1 MNILD
6 NKKFK
11 DVESFEKIFDNFDF
25 PFLIISTDGII
36 LKANENACKIFS
48 TTKEKIA
55 NYPTFGDEIN
65 GDEKRVNYVKLLH
78 TLTPENSSCTYEDMH
93 VMPDRVIRG
102 MEWRIRGAFNEDGE
116 LSFITTYC
124 LPRNIQD
131 KISEQIRVQNENL
144 KKREE
149 SETSFTRELLN
160 MLLKNYQLTNADIIS
175 IVIEQLQV
183 DFGII
188 FQFTDGDTL
197 MRPYTVARNSKM
209 PQSKIDKF
217 IEERKTIVSNPNSKY
232 LKSHR
237 QGNLL
242 TTYKGELSTRN
253 ALTDKLDAEGVDY
266 KSTVAAPIF
275 EDGKMDKLLVLIR
288 VQNSSYWKEEELKL
302 LPLIC
307 EVLSVNHKRSEQ
319 EEQNRRWNT
328 LSNFAFEKSD
338 TYTWEYDLNNDCYH
352 NNERFLYRLGFKDPL
367 PVITSDQFLNEMV
380 HPQYL
385 EYTAK
390 SFYELISNIG
400 YKTIQIPL
408 HIENTEKETYEWVNF
423 NCISLSNIHADKPDC
438 VIGTV
443 TFINKQKEYEKA
455 ISDAR
460 TNLELALEAS
470 EMSAWSID
478 AHTKKIQLIYI
489 YSEKFIKDG
498 VFSKDLL
505 PEDKILYYNSLDQL
519 IKGQKKSDHLFMR
532 VLDKDKNFIY
542 YYVYL
547 KAVVSEE
554 TGNVERVIAT
564 CRDNT
569 AIKKN
574 EVDLK
579 NYQIKMDMVT
589 RSSGIIFWEYN
600 VIDRIY
606 AMPDIKTGEMKSF
619 TYDEIYSKIHP
630 DDAENLLKYINKLI
644 REDISTI
651 NIAARFFLSFV
662 NDYRWL
668 DIHGVVSERDA
679 NNRIKSIIGI
689 SRDISDEKELIERRC
704 IQDELVRMKEKAEE
718 SDRLKSAFLANMSHE
733 IRTPLNSIIGFS
745 NMLSETEDIDERKE
759 YIKIINTNNN
769 LLLQLINDIIDL
781 SKIESG
787 TMAFKYSD
795 FNLNEMLD
803 SLITSLTPRL
813 QEGVE
818 FKKDYAE
825 ENCIIHSEL
834 NRLEQVL
841 INLISNAIKYTSKG
855 SITVGY
861 ILEGQNI
868 RIFVTDTGKGIKQEN
883 VSHVFERFS
892 KFDPFVQGTGLGLFI
907 CKTIVDSLGGTIGVV
922 SEFGKGSTFWASIPK
937 TLR

>member
-1 MNILD
+1 MNKSD
-6 NKKFK
+6 NKKFR
-11 DVESFEKIFDNFDF
+11 DVESFEKIFDSFDF
-25 PFLIISTDGII
+25 PFLIISPDGVI
-36 LKANENACKIFS
+36 LKANESACKIFS
-48 TTKEKIA
+48 TTKERVA
-55 NYPTFGDEIN
+55 NFPTFGDEVN
-65 GDEKRVNYVKLLH
+65 GDEKRASYVKLLH
-78 TLTPENSSCTYEDMH
+78 TLTPENPSCAYEDMH
-93 VMPDRVIRG
+93 VMPDRVTRG
-102 MEWRIRGAFNEDGE
+102 MEWQIQGAFNEDRT
-116 LSFITTYC
+116 LSFITSYC

-144 KKREE
+144 KKKEA

-197 MRPYTVARNSKM
+197 MRPYTVSRNSKM
-209 PQSKIDKF
+209 PQCKIDKL
-217 IEERKTIVSNPNSKY
+217 IEERKAIASNPNSKL
-232 LKSHR
+232 LKSYR

-253 ALTDKLDAEGVDY
+253 ALTDKLDAEGIAY
-266 KSTVAAPIF
+266 KSSVAAPIF

-288 VQNSSYWKEEELKL
+288 VQNSAYWKEEELKL

-319 EEQNRRWNT
+319 EELNRRWNT
-328 LSNFAFEKSD
+328 LSNAAFDKSD

-352 NNERFLYRLGFKDPL
+352 NNERFLHRLGFKDPL
-367 PVITSDQFLNEMV
+367 PTITGDQFLKEMV
-380 HPQYL
+380 HPQYF
-385 EYTAK
+385 ESTAK
-390 SFYELISNIG
+390 SFYELISKIG

-408 HIENTEKETYEWVNF
+408 HIENAEKETYEWVNF
-423 NCISLSNIHADKPDC
+423 SCTSLSNIHADKPDC

-460 TNLELALEAS
+460 TNLQLALEAS
-470 EMSAWSID
+470 EMSAWSTD
-478 AHTKKIQLIYI
+478 AKTKEVQVIYV
-489 YSEKFIKDG
+489 YSEKFIKNG
-498 VFSKDLL
+498 LFSKDLL
-505 PEDKILYYNSLDQL
+505 PEDKILYYDSVEQL
-519 IKGQKKSDHLFMR
+519 IKGKKKSDHIFMR
-532 VLDKDKNFIY
+532 ALNEDKSIRY
-542 YYVYL
+542 YYVYM

-554 TGNVERVIAT
+554 TGAIERVIAT

-574 EVDLK
+574 EVDLN

-606 AMPDIKTGEMKSF
+606 TMPDIKTGEVKTL
-619 TYDEIYSKIHP
+619 TYDEIYDKIHP
-630 DDAENLLKYINKLI
+630 DDSENLLKYINKLI

-651 NIAARFFLSFV
+651 NIATRFFLPFI

-668 DIHGVVSERDA
+668 DIHGVVSERDE

-745 NMLSETEDIDERKE
+745 NMLAEAENADERRD

-787 TMAFKYSD
+787 TMAFKYSK
-795 FNLNEMLD
+795 FNINEMLD

-813 QEGVE
+813 QDGVV
-818 FKKDYAE
+818 FKKDFAE
-825 ENCIIHSEL
+825 ESCIIHSEL

-841 INLISNAIKYTSKG
+841 INLMSNSIKYTTKG

-861 ILEGQNI
+861 MPEGQNI

-922 SEFGKGSTFWASIPK
+922 SDYGKGSTFWVCIPK
-937 TLR
+937 TSY

>member
-1 MNILD
+1 MNKSD
-6 NKKFK
+6 NKKFR
-11 DVESFEKIFDNFDF
+11 DVESFEKIFDSFDF
-25 PFLIISTDGII
+25 PFLIISPDGVI
-36 LKANENACKIFS
+36 LKANESACKIFS
-48 TTKEKIA
+48 TTKERVA
-55 NYPTFGDEIN
+55 NFPTFGDEVN
-65 GDEKRVNYVKLLH
+65 GDEKRASYVKLLH
-78 TLTPENSSCTYEDMH
+78 TLTPENPSCAYEDMH
-93 VMPDRVIRG
+93 VMPDRVTRG
-102 MEWRIRGAFNEDGE
+102 MEWQIQGAFNEDRT
-116 LSFITTYC
+116 LSFITSYC

-144 KKREE
+144 KKKEA

-197 MRPYTVARNSKM
+197 MRPYTVSRNSKM
-209 PQSKIDKF
+209 PQCKIDKL
-217 IEERKTIVSNPNSKY
+217 IEERKAIASNPNSKL
-232 LKSHR
+232 LKSYR

-253 ALTDKLDAEGVDY
+253 ALTDKLDAEGIAY
-266 KSTVAAPIF
+266 KSSVAAPIF

-288 VQNSSYWKEEELKL
+288 VQNSAYWKEEELKL

-319 EEQNRRWNT
+319 EELNRRWNT
-328 LSNFAFEKSD
+328 LSNAAFDKSD

-352 NNERFLYRLGFKDPL
+352 NNERFLHRLGFKDPL
-367 PVITSDQFLNEMV
+367 PTITGDQFLKEMV
-380 HPQYL
+380 HPQYF
-385 EYTAK
+385 ESTAK
-390 SFYELISNIG
+390 SFYELISKIG

-408 HIENTEKETYEWVNF
+408 HIENAEKETYEWVNF
-423 NCISLSNIHADKPDC
+423 SCTSLSNIHADKPDC

-460 TNLELALEAS
+460 TNLQLALEAS
-470 EMSAWSID
+470 EMSAWSTD
-478 AHTKKIQLIYI
+478 AKTKEVQVIYV
-489 YSEKFIKDG
+489 YSEKFIKNG
-498 VFSKDLL
+498 LFSKDLL
-505 PEDKILYYNSLDQL
+505 PEDKILYYDSVEQL
-519 IKGQKKSDHLFMR
+519 IKGKKKSDHIFMR
-532 VLDKDKNFIY
+532 ALNEDKSIRY
-542 YYVYL
+542 YYVYM

-554 TGNVERVIAT
+554 TGAIERVIAT

-574 EVDLK
+574 EVDLN

-606 AMPDIKTGEMKSF
+606 TMPDIKTGEVKTL
-619 TYDEIYSKIHP
+619 TYDEIYDKIHP
-630 DDAENLLKYINKLI
+630 DDSENLLKYINKLI

-651 NIAARFFLSFV
+651 NIATRFFLRFI

-668 DIHGVVSERDA
+668 DIHGVVSERDE

-745 NMLSETEDIDERKE
+745 NMLAEAENADERRD

-787 TMAFKYSD
+787 TMAFKYSK
-795 FNLNEMLD
+795 FNINEMLD

-813 QEGVE
+813 QDGVV
-818 FKKDYAE
+818 FKKDFAE
-825 ENCIIHSEL
+825 ESCIIHSEL

-841 INLISNAIKYTSKG
+841 INLMSNSIKYTTKG

-861 ILEGQNI
+861 MPEGQNI

-922 SEFGKGSTFWASIPK
+922 SDYGKGSTFWVCIPK
-937 TLR
+937 TSY